1 MRLSLSVVGFV
12 MAASSSGL
20 AAPLLPPSSARWRMA
35 GQVGGPT
42 MAVAVRDSVTL
53 VGVGCRL
60 VIWDVA
66 QPAAPRELGATPPL
80 GDRVLGVTVNGNR
93 AYAAAG
99 SAGLFVVDITDPA
112 SPVIRGHWDSPGSA
126 EGIAVVGSHAYLA
139 DGPLGVRVVDVS
151 DPARPI
157 PEGSAFDMSFAFD
170 VSVQGEL
177 AFVAAAGAGLLV
189 ADVSDPQHP
198 REVACLDTPGFA
210 RDVLAAGSV
219 VYLADAWGGVRTFD
233 ISAPERTVEL
243 ASLILPSWAY
253 GVALSGSTLLVADG
267 SQGLRAVDVA
277 DPRHLHEIGANEV
290 PWVHHSSGVAASGG
304 LAYLAVRDDGL
315 HLVDLVSPAQLATI
329 SVIDPL
335 ISAWSV
341 AVAGNLAF
349 VAAASQGL
357 RVVTLD
363 DSPREIGRL
372 DLPGFATR
380 VVQAGTHVVVGG
392 GDLGGGRLA
401 VVDPS
406 VPGAPREV
414 GSVRLRGMRD
424 LAATGS
430 LVLVA
435 EEAGLQVIDIADPA
449 RPTVV
454 GALDDLS
461 GGATNSVAASGT
473 VAIVTGAADGAW
485 IVDLADPRRPVRRST
500 YVPSSTGMPAAVA
513 AGAGYAY
520 FLTHPGGL
528 RIVSLDDPADPREVS
543 ALALPGLPEWARL
556 DGTTLL
562 VAAGD
567 LGLIEVDVSEPSMP
581 RIVSTYRTPGYT
593 SGVAWSG
600 DRIVLASGEG
610 GLVVLER
617 SGLESAAVR
626 DASVPSGGGPAAAVL
641 PRAAEAHPGDVR
653 RRLPSGLPR
662 AAAVPSPTRRSAP
675 GQAQASASRR
685 LPQVLTVTSTAD
697 AGPGTLREA
706 LAAAWEGD
714 TITFDPA
721 VFPPT
726 SPAAIRVKSLL
737 ACPCRDRV
745 TVDASNAG
753 VILDGSEFPGG
764 GITQGLGINTDG
776 NRVMGLQ
783 ITGFTNGMMVGG
795 ANNIIGGDRS
805 RGSGPSGEGN
815 VVSRNADIGIG
826 LSGQAAGGNRV
837 IGNLVGTDPTGTIGL
852 GGQAVGILLHDAG
865 PGNVIG
871 GWEAGEANVVSGS
884 GSELILHATRGQSV
898 IGNRIGTDPTG
909 RLRVGASVVGIGS
922 AVTADN
928 LIAGNVVAANLA
940 GIGVWDIGSRFNRV
954 VGNRVGVGSDGDV
967 IATTG
972 PAAREGIGLTEGHN
986 LIADNL
992 IGGNL
997 QQGLALAAA
1006 EVVAVGNRIGS
1017 DPAESPPRPGSGGSV
1032 ETGVVMSSGTQTG
1045 AAVRTFFGGAGPT
1058 EGNVVRG
1065 ATGTGVS
1072 IVGAG
1077 VRSVFILGNLIG
1089 AAGTGTGFPGNAQNG
1104 LNIAEVDG
1112 AFVQG
1117 NTIAGNGGA
1126 GVGEW
1131 SSTAV
1136 RLRRNSV
1143 YANGAAGLDIFS
1155 PAAPSPPVLG
1165 ALTSQRVTGTA
1176 CAGCVVE
1183 VFSDQEAE
1191 GRVYEGT
1198 ATAGPDGAFTLSTS
1212 PRNLT
1217 GRNMTATATD
1227 EAGATSAFSAPVA
1240 VPRQPRR
1247 RLRTLAATE

>member
-1 MRLSLSVVGFV
+1 MLLLV
-12 MAASSSGL
+12 MAAASPAGQALPLPASGE
-20 AAPLLPPSSARWRMA
+20 RWRVT
-35 GQVGGPT
+35 GQIGGPT
-42 MAVAVRDSVTL
+42 MTVAVRDSLTL
-53 VGVGCRL
+53 VGVGYRL
-60 VIWDVA
+60 AIWDVA

-80 GDRVLGVTVNGNR
+80 GDRVLGIAVSGTM

-112 SPVIRGHWDSPGSA
+112 SPAILGHWDSPGSA
-126 EGIAVVGSHAYLA
+126 EGIAVVGDHAYLA
-139 DGPLGVRVVDVS
+139 DGPFGVRVVDVS
-151 DPARPI
+151 DPARPV
-157 PEGSAFDMSFAFD
+157 PAGSAFDMSFAFD
-170 VSVQGEL
+170 IVVQGEH

-189 ADVSDPQHP
+189 ADVSDPHHP
-198 REVACLDTPGFA
+198 REVAGLDTPGFA
-210 RDVLAAGSV
+210 RDVIVAGSI
-219 VYLADAWGGVRTFD
+219 VYLADAWGGIRTFD
-233 ISAPERTVEL
+233 IAAPERPVEL
-243 ASLILPSWAY
+243 ASLVLPSWAY

-277 DPRHLHEIGANEV
+277 DPRHPVEIGAYAV
-290 PWVHHSSGVAASGG
+290 PWVHHSSGVAAAGG
-304 LAYLAVRDDGL
+304 LAYLVVRDEGL
-315 HLVDLVSPAQLATI
+315 HLVDLASPAQPVTI

-335 ISAWSV
+335 VRAGSV
-341 AVAGNLAF
+341 AVAGNVAF

-363 DSPREIGRL
+363 GGPREIGRL
-372 DLPGFATR
+372 DLPGAAR
-380 VVQAGTHVVVGG
+380 VVQAGTHLAVGG

-401 VVDPS
+401 VVDSS

-424 LAATGS
+424 IAATGS

-435 EEAGLQVIDIADPA
+435 EEAGLQVVDIADPA
-449 RPTVV
+449 HPEVV
-454 GALDDLS
+454 GVLDDLS
-461 GGATNSVAASGT
+461 GGATNSVAVSGT
-473 VAIVTGAADGAW
+473 LAIVTGAGDGAW
-485 IVDLADPRRPVRRST
+485 IVDLADPRHPVLRST
-500 YVPSSTGMPAAVA
+500 YVPSPSGGPAAVA

-520 FLTHPGGL
+520 ILTHPGGL
-528 RIVSLDDPADPREVS
+528 RVVSLDDPADPREVA

-562 VAAGD
+562 IAGGD
-567 LGLIEVDVSEPSMP
+567 LGLIEVDVSEPSAP
-581 RIVSTYRTPGYT
+581 RIVSLYRTPGYT
-593 SGVAWSG
+593 SGVAWCG
-600 DRIVLASGEG
+600 ERIVLASGEG

-617 SGLESAAVR
+617 SDEGSAATR
-626 DASVPSGGGPAAAVL
+626 GASAPSGGDPAAAL
-641 PRAAEAHPGDVR
+641 RPPGAGGLPGDVR
-653 RRLPSGLPR
+653 RRLLSGLPR
-662 AAAVPSPTRRSAP
+662 AAAVTSLSRRGAP
-675 GQAQASASRR
+675 DQAHASASRGA
-685 LPQVLTVTSTAD
+685 PQVLTVTSTAD

-706 LAAAWEGD
+706 LATAWEND

-721 VFPPT
+721 VFPPAA
-726 SPAAIRVKSLL
+726 PAAIKVKSLL

-783 ITGFTNGMMVGG
+783 ITGFTNGMIVGG
-795 ANNIIGGDRS
+795 ADNVIGGDRS
-805 RGSGPSGEGN
+805 NGGGPSGEGN
-815 VVSRNADIGIG
+815 VVSRNTDIGIG
-826 LSGQAAGGNRV
+826 LSGQNARSNRV
-837 IGNLVGTDPTGTIGL
+837 IGNLVGTDATGTTGL
-852 GGQAVGILLHDAG
+852 GGQAVGILVHDAG

-871 GWEAGEANVVSGS
+871 GWQAGEANVVSGS
-884 GSELILHATRGQSV
+884 KSELIIQSTRGQSV

-909 RLRVGASVVGIGS
+909 RLRVGAGIVGIGS

-928 LIAGNVVAANLA
+928 LIAGNIVAAGLA
-940 GIGVWDIGSRFNRV
+940 GIGLWDIGSRFNRV
-954 VGNRVGVGSDGDV
+954 VGNRVGVGSDDEV

-972 PAAREGIGLTEGHN
+972 PAAREAIGLTEGHN

-1017 DPAESPPRPGSGGSV
+1017 DPVGSSPRSGSRGSV
-1032 ETGVVMSSGTQTG
+1032 ETGVVISSGTQAG
-1045 AAVRTFFGGAGPT
+1045 PAVRTFFGGASPG
-1058 EGNVVRG
+1058 EGNVVSG

-1072 IVGAG
+1072 SIGPG

-1089 AAGTGTGFPGNAQNG
+1089 AAPTGTGLPGNAQNG

-1117 NTIAGNGGA
+1117 NTITGNGGA

-1143 YANGAAGLDIFS
+1143 YANGALGLDIFS
-1155 PAAPSPPVLG
+1155 PAAPSPPAFTTV
-1165 ALTSQRVTGTA
+1165 TSQWVAGTA

-1183 VFSDQEAE
+1183 VFSDLEEE

-1198 ATAGPDGAFTLSTS
+1198 ATAGPDGAFTLSTA
-1212 PRNLT
+1212 PRYLV
-1217 GRNMTATATD
+1217 GRNVTATATD
-1227 EAGATSAFSAPVA
+1227 AAGATSAFSAPA
-1240 VPRQPRR
+1240 PVPRQPRR
-1247 RLRTLAATE
+1247 RLRSSAATE